1 MQVINLS
8 RNFLGLAL
16 VLLAVFVLT
25 VACGSDESEI
35 QAEPGTS
42 SNMPAGGVDAVILP
56 EAPVLSNTIVDIAVA
71 DGRFTTLVTALQ
83 AAELDSV
90 LSGEDEFT
98 VFAPTDEAFAKLPE
112 GTLDSLLADIPALK
126 DVLLYHVVSG
136 TVLAADVVT
145 LDSAATLQGQEVSI
159 SVMGESVM
167 VDESN
172 VVITDIAASNG
183 VIHVI
188 DAVIL
193 PEAPVVSK
201 TIVDIAVAD
210 GRFTTLV
217 TALQAAELDSVLS
230 GEDEFTVF
238 APTDEAF
245 ARLPEGTLDSL
256 LADIPAL
263 KDVLLYHVVSGTV
276 LAADVVTLDS
286 AATLQGQEVSISV
299 MGESVMV
306 DESNVV
312 ITDIAASNGV
322 IHVVDAVLLPV
333 NIFERF
339 K

>member
-1 MQVINLS
+1 MRAINLS
-8 RNFLGLAL
+8 RNFLLLGFAL
-16 VLLAVFVLT
+16 SAVFLLF
-25 VACGSDESEI
+25 VACGSDEKESESEATAPASM
-35 QAEPGTS
+35 QAPDVS
-42 SNMPAGGVDAVILP
+42 VP
-56 EAPVLSNTIVDIAVA
+56 EAPMVSDTIVDVAVA
-71 DGRFTTLVTALQ
+71 DGRFGTLVTALQ

-90 LSGEDEFT
+90 LSGEGEFT

-112 GTLDSLLADIPALK
+112 GTLDSLLADVPALK

-136 TVLAADVVT
+136 TVLAADVVA

-183 VIHVI
+183 VIHVV
-188 DAVIL
+188 DAVLL
-193 PEAPVVSK
+193 PEAPMVSD
-201 TIVDIAVAD
+201 TIVDVAVAD
-210 GRFTTLV
+210 GRFGTLV

-230 GEDEFTVF
+230 GEGEFTVF

-245 ARLPEGTLDSL
+245 AKLPEGTLDSL
-256 LADIPAL
+256 LADVPAL

-276 LAADVVTLDS
+276 LAADVVALDS

>member
-1 MQVINLS
+1 MRVINLS
-8 RNFLGLAL
+8 RNFLVLGFAL
-16 VLLAVFVLT
+16 SAVFLLF
-25 VACGSDESEI
+25 VACGSDEKESESE
-35 QAEPGTS
+35 ATAPAS
-42 SNMPAGGVDAVILP
+42 MPAPDLSVP
-56 EAPVLSNTIVDIAVA
+56 EAPMVSNTIVDVAVA
-71 DGRFTTLVTALQ
+71 DGRFGTLVTALQ

-90 LSGEDEFT
+90 LSGEGEFT

-112 GTLDSLLADIPALK
+112 GTLDSLLADVPALK

-136 TVLAADVVT
+136 TVLAADVVA

-183 VIHVI
+183 VIHVV
-188 DAVIL
+188 DAVLL
-193 PEAPVVSK
+193 PEAPMVSN
-201 TIVDIAVAD
+201 TIVDVAVAD
-210 GRFTTLV
+210 GRFGTLV

-230 GEDEFTVF
+230 GEGEFTVF

-245 ARLPEGTLDSL
+245 AKLPEGTLDSL
-256 LADIPAL
+256 LADVPAL

-276 LAADVVTLDS
+276 LAADVVALDS